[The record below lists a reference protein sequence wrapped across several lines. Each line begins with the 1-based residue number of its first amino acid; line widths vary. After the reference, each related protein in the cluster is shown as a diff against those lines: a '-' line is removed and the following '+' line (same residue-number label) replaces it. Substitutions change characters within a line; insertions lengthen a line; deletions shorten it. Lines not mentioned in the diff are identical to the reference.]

1 MGDRLRFPLS
11 SGHQNV
17 PVCLVAMAVAVESGI
32 MAGDAPEWRS
42 TQWREASAEA
52 RAVLPIVIRWRLEP
66 SGWLRVRDALD
77 GMTAAVAAADPES
90 LRREIAHLGLL
101 GPFRV
106 GTRLGDPPKEPAP
119 EDIRERV
126 NLLIDAL
133 VPQDG
138 HVPIAPE

>member
-11 SGHQNV
+11 SGHRNA
-17 PVCLVAMAVAVESGI
+17 PFCLVAFAVESGI
-32 MAGDAPEWRS
+32 MAEDAPEWRS
-42 TQWREASAEA
+42 AQWREASAEA
-52 RAVLPIVIRWRLEP
+52 RAVLQIVIRWRLEP
-66 SGWLRVRDALD
+66 SGWLRVKDALE
-77 GMTAAVAAADPES
+77 GMTAAVAAVDAES
-90 LRREIAHLGLL
+90 LRREIAHLELL

-106 GTRLGDPPKEPAP
+106 STRLGDPPKEPAP

-138 HVPIAPE
+138 QVPIAPE